1 MRRFPAS
8 LPRPLPQRP
17 AARARQFGGTFL
29 GLIAGLVI
37 GLGIALAVAL
47 YITKAPLPFMN
58 RFQERPAS
66 SASDMANWNPNKG
79 LSGANTP
86 APAGTGSMPITVAS
100 KPLSAAAIAAL
111 GQGGAPHAAS
121 AAMPPAAAVP
131 GAQAQPGAAPAP
143 ATAPTAAGYVLQVG
157 AYSTEADAQR
167 QQGKVALAGQEA
179 HIDQRDV
186 NGRTLYRVRIGPFSS
201 ADEAEKVQKL
211 LSENGIQT
219 ALIRL
224 GK

>member
-1 MRRFPAS
+1 MRRYPAS
-8 LPRPLPQRP
+8 SPCPPAPRPNP
-17 AARARQFGGTFL
+17 RARQFGGTFL
-29 GLIAGLVI
+29 GLIAGVVI

-66 SASDMANWNPNKG
+66 LASDMANWNPNKG

-86 APAGTGSMPITVAS
+86 APAGAGSMPITVAS
-100 KPLSAAAIAAL
+100 KPLSPAAIAAL
-111 GQGGAPHAAS
+111 GRGGAPHAAS
-121 AAMPPAAAVP
+121 AVTPPVAALP
-131 GAQAQPGAAPAP
+131 SAQPQPGAAPAAAP
-143 ATAPTAAGYVLQVG
+143 AAGGYVLQVG
-157 AYSTEADAQR
+157 AYSTESDAQR

-179 HIDQRDV
+179 HIDQREV

-201 ADEAEKVQKL
+201 AEEAEKVQKL

>member
-17 AARARQFGGTFL
+17 AARARQWGGTFL

-111 GQGGAPHAAS
+111 GQGGAPQAAS
-121 AAMPPAAAVP
+121 AAMPPAAAVT
-131 GAQAQPGAAPAP
+131 QAQPGTAPAP
-143 ATAPTAAGYVLQVG
+143 AAGYVLQVG